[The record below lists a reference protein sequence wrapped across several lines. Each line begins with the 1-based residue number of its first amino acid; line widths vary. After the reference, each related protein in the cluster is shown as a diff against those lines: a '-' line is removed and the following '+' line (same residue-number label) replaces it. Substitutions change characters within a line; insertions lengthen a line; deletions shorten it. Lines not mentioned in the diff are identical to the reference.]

1 MFEWQNGKYEYTL
14 RGGRLVAMFTVKFT
28 PTAAGMRIQVTQQDG
43 QRYSLIG
50 GYTGNNNV
58 KGQDIEYRERSFVDL
73 QNFAF
78 LKIIQN

>member
-14 RGGRLVAMFTVKFT
+14 RGDRLVAMFTVKFT

-43 QRYSLIG
+43 QRYSWIG
-50 GYTGNNNV
+50 GYAGNNNV